1 MAEDSLGEPGNLPT
15 IRSASSGSLAMN
27 SASEKYREAVGPKI
41 TAAILTDQLTRM
53 NAVFGNPKDRTEG
66 QIRIMANEWHRALSA
81 FGAVTVVKAITR
93 TIETWK
99 FGWQGALAE
108 VVEQCRADDTS
119 WRDAFGLV
127 QEPSRGLVDWTGRGE
142 RFEQEG
148 RTTVEEI
155 AHRAATVAAM
165 KAESGFGKNS
175 CDGVSVSREDV
186 APASK
191 SIEVSFQVRNSC
203 AARRARREPVCEENC
218 SRQRCELR
226 ENEAKQ

>member
-1 MAEDSLGEPGNLPT
+1 MERDSLGTVGQSLT
-15 IRSASSGSLAMN
+15 IRSASSGSLVTN

-41 TAAILTDQLTRM
+41 TAAILTEQLTRM

-81 FGAVTVVKAITR
+81 FGAATVVKAITR

-108 VVEQCRADDTS
+108 VVEQCRADDAS
-119 WRDAFGLV
+119 WRDAFGLIA
-127 QEPSRGLVDWTGRGE
+127 EPSRGLEDWTGRGE

-165 KAESGFGKNS
+165 KAEAGFGKNS
-175 CDGVSVSREDV
+175 CDGVSVSHEHA
-186 APASK
+186 APASQ
-191 SIEVSFQVRNSC
+191 SIAVSSALRNSC
-203 AARRARREPVCEENC
+203 ASRRARGEAVCEESC
-218 SRQRCELR
+218 SKQRCELR
-226 ENEAKQ
+226 EREASA

>member
-1 MAEDSLGEPGNLPT
+1 MT
-15 IRSASSGSLAMN
+15 
-27 SASEKYREAVGPKI
+27 EKYREAVGPKI

-66 QIRIMANEWHRALSA
+66 QIRIMANEWLRALSA